1 MIKDTMEGPRRNN
14 GKYSGFA
21 ISEKVSVQVAT
32 KAPSPPWRDDFVWFE
47 GLRKPGLGQG
57 HKDIDMSFTP
67 LSEKEERI
75 ARRYCNRSWVYRFRV
90 QRLSVHL
97 KPEP

>member
-32 KAPSPPWRDDFVWFE
+32 KAPR
-47 GLRKPGLGQG
+47 